1 MKLLGI
7 AGYSGSGKTTLVVRL
22 LPELRRRGLVVST
35 LKHTHHS
42 VSVDQAGAA
51 SRALRDA
58 GATDVVVASRQLWAL
73 LHEHR
78 DAPEPSL
85 AELAARMTPVDL
97 LLVEGFKKRP
107 HEKIEVHR
115 PATGAPL
122 LCTDDPLVIA
132 VASDAPLA
140 GLRPP
145 VLDLD
150 DIPAIAEFIVERCR
164 PKRT

>member
-1 MKLLGI
+1 
-7 AGYSGSGKTTLVVRL
+7 
-22 LPELRRRGLVVST
+22 
-35 LKHTHHS
+35 
-42 VSVDQAGAA
+42 
-51 SRALRDA
+51 
-58 GATDVVVASRQLWAL
+58 
-73 LHEHR
+73 
-78 DAPEPSL
+78 
-85 AELAARMTPVDL
+85 
-97 LLVEGFKKRP
+97 
-107 HEKIEVHR
+107 
-115 PATGAPL
+115 